1 MKIVK
6 IPPSASIVYQFLVFL
21 FLPKGEDKVDQL
33 ERPTQP
39 ATKFNLVDKAEPM
52 SLLCHNVVCI
62 KSYKKKRPQTEL
74 TGLSQSEAPSSY
86 CI

>member
-6 IPPSASIVYQFLVFL
+6 ITPSASIVHQFLVFL

-33 ERPTQP
+33 VRPTSP

-52 SLLCHNVVCI
+52 SLLCI

-74 TGLSQSEAPSSY
+74 TGLSQSEAPSSH